1 MNWNYFKSCSDHCF
15 TFRKVSNT
23 LLWPMLAHPGST
35 PTRSSHNKE
44 LETEDLLDQ
53 LPVKFGW
60 KLWTSSWK
68 NKYVILTPTS
78 LHVVIKIYQ
87 KFINSLFWQNIS
99 INVKI
104 WRRLIT
110 KARSNLYKVRLYL
123 TPFVFID
130 TYADNYVIYSQ
141 AYDRAYRVE

>member
-1 MNWNYFKSCSDHCF
+1 MNWNYFKSCSNHCF
-15 TFRKVSNT
+15 ILRKVSNT
-23 LLWPMLAHPGST
+23 RLWPMLVNPGST

-44 LETEDLLDQ
+44 LEIEDLWDQ

-60 KLWTSSWK
+60 NWWTSSWK
-68 NKYVILTPTS
+68 NKYVILTPTF
-78 LHVVIKIYQ
+78 LYVVIKIYL

-110 KARSNLYKVRLYL
+110 KARSNLYKVQLYL

-130 TYADNYVIYSQ
+130 TYADNYVIYSL
-141 AYDRAYRVE
+141 ADDRTYRVE